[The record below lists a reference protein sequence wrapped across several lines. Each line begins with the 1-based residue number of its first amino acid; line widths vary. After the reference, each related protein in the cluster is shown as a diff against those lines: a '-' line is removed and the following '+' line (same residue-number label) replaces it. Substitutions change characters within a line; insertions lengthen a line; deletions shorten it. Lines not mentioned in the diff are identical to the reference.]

1 MPVGIG
7 CAGRTRENLLAES
20 RLSTDGADGAAPRRT
35 IFVVDDEEMVRTVA
49 AELLRHL
56 GYDVDMA
63 SSGEE
68 AVTRIKEGARP
79 DCILLDIVMPGIGG
93 AEALR
98 QIHALAPGIRIVISS
113 GFTDRISAEALADE
127 GASAIISKPY
137 RMEVLGSRLKEI
149 LG

>member
-1 MPVGIG
+1 MPSRILGVKP
-7 CAGRTRENLLAES
+7 RENLLAE
-20 RLSTDGADGAAPRRT
+20 RMIPPGGADRGSPRKT
-35 IFVVDDEEMVRTVA
+35 VFIVDDEEMVRTVA

-68 AVTRIKEGARP
+68 AVARIEGGARP

-137 RMEVLGSRLKEI
+137 RMEALGSRLKEI

>member
-1 MPVGIG
+1 MPPGYSG
-7 CAGRTRENLLAES
+7 ARTRENPLAER
-20 RLSTDGADGAAPRRT
+20 RLRPDGGDGAAPRRT

-49 AELLRHL
+49 AELLHHL
-56 GYDVDMA
+56 GYDVEMA

-68 AVTRIKEGARP
+68 AVAWIKGGARP

-98 QIHALAPGIRIVISS
+98 QIHALAPGIRILISS
-113 GFTDRISAEALADE
+113 GFTDRISAESLTDE

-137 RMEVLGSRLKEI
+137 RMETLGTRLKEL